1 MKGFPI
7 RRAPSESVSEA
18 AMAVAKRQAEQLTL
32 VRRRAQPAA
41 VYITR
46 MTLTAVF
53 AYVLALQLPGGS
65 VRSVLAPLTALL
77 VVQATL
83 FHTIRSAVQRVIGVT
98 TGVLAA
104 VAVSA
109 YIPFSWWVLG
119 LLIAGTLALGLMLR
133 LHEDMLEV
141 PISAMLIFSVDSH
154 AAATSRITETLIGA
168 AAGLAAGL
176 LFAPLRV
183 QPAKDAI
190 GELSRQM
197 GDLLG
202 QMADGLAEGPDPR
215 RAAEWL
221 DRTRALRGEIERVDD
236 ALSQAEESVRLNPRR
251 LRYPNHPNPAAGLR
265 DGVDT
270 LERAATDLRVL
281 ARAVADSA
289 RLDSEDS
296 PVNDPETRTRLAA
309 VIAELAASVR
319 AYGQL
324 VETEPLDAPDAQAE
338 PIGDVLEDHLE
349 EALRKQDRLADVL
362 ATDPAK
368 QPDGWPLR
376 GEILAHV
383 DRLRSELEPRRPT
396 PPDEKRRAPRMPH
409 HRSRTAPPR
418 RGYRAV
424 VRSRAGRAVVRSRAG
439 RAVVRSRAGRTAER
453 VRARLR
459 VLAARRGVGLAA
471 RQAVGLAARQAVG
484 LAARRGVGLAARQA
498 VVGGPWSTR
507 RTMGSACSR
516 SSHMHSAHQ
525 VAPACASGPT
535 RSAAAAGAAGLMP
548 DMTRSN
554 GSPSRPIRARWS
566 CRNPWISRTVA
577 ASGCRGL
584 PPSPGSMIGIAP
596 SQRAARRIGG
606 RAGHSPPT
614 QTGTRGRC
622 TGVGRNV
629 TSSMTTCSP
638 RKVTGSP
645 DHSRLSA
652 VRPSSRRAASSFRSV
667 VSPKLPNS
675 SGIGAP
681 RPTPRIIRPPV
692 SRSRVVTS
700 RASFCTRRRATGV
713 IIVPSRIR
721 SVASAAAVSST
732 HGSAIVR
739 RSALRCVMWSQTNSP
754 SQPAC
759 SARRARSASTLGSA
773 KSPKFGTSTA
783 KRMIVVPRLS
793 RA

>member
-7 RRAPSESVSEA
+7 RRVPSESVSEA
-18 AMAVAKRQAEQLTL
+18 AKAVAKRQAEQLTL

-53 AYVLALQLPGGS
+53 AYLLASQLPGGS

-98 TGVLAA
+98 AGVLAA

-119 LLIAGTLALGLMLR
+119 LLVAGTLALGLMLR
-133 LHEDMLEV
+133 LHEDTLEV

-154 AAATSRITETLIGA
+154 AAATSRITETLVGA

-202 QMADGLAEGPDPR
+202 QMADGLAEGPDAR

-251 LRYPNHPNPAAGLR
+251 FRYPNYPNPAAGLR

-296 PVNDPETRTRLAA
+296 PVKDPETRTRLAA

-324 VETEPLDAPDAQAE
+324 IETDPEPLDAPDAQAE
-338 PIGDVLEDHLE
+338 PIAVVLGDHLQ
-349 EALRKQDRLADVL
+349 EAQRQQDRLADVL

-383 DRLRSELEPRRPT
+383 DRLRSELEPRRLT
-396 PPDEKRRAPRMPH
+396 PPEETAQAAADAAPPVPYG
-409 HRSRTAPPR
+409 SAPPR
-418 RGYRAV
+418 LPGRPAVPDRPAVPGGPDRRAGPGQAARLSGRGGRP
-424 VRSRAGRAVVRSRAG
+424 RRAGRRCSGRSRG
-439 RAVVRSRAGRTAER
+439 R
-453 VRARLR
+453 
-459 VLAARRGVGLAA
+459 
-471 RQAVGLAARQAVG
+471 
-484 LAARRGVGLAARQA
+484 
-498 VVGGPWSTR
+498 P
-507 RTMGSACSR
+507 
-516 SSHMHSAHQ
+516 
-525 VAPACASGPT
+525 
-535 RSAAAAGAAGLMP
+535 
-548 DMTRSN
+548 
-554 GSPSRPIRARWS
+554 
-566 CRNPWISRTVA
+566 
-577 ASGCRGL
+577 
-584 PPSPGSMIGIAP
+584 
-596 SQRAARRIGG
+596 
-606 RAGHSPPT
+606 
-614 QTGTRGRC
+614 
-622 TGVGRNV
+622 
-629 TSSMTTCSP
+629 
-638 RKVTGSP
+638 
-645 DHSRLSA
+645 
-652 VRPSSRRAASSFRSV
+652 
-667 VSPKLPNS
+667 
-675 SGIGAP
+675 
-681 RPTPRIIRPPV
+681 
-692 SRSRVVTS
+692 
-700 RASFCTRRRATGV
+700 
-713 IIVPSRIR
+713 
-721 SVASAAAVSST
+721 
-732 HGSAIVR
+732 
-739 RSALRCVMWSQTNSP
+739 
-754 SQPAC
+754 
-759 SARRARSASTLGSA
+759 
-773 KSPKFGTSTA
+773 
-783 KRMIVVPRLS
+783 
-793 RA
+793 